1 MAGQWGHRK
10 KTCGA
15 YGGPRQ
21 PGWGGEERNLT
32 PRGRKACDPGGAQT
46 LQAARV
52 PRTDQ
57 LPPPRLPGDTGG
69 SGPRAGRVTRTGW
82 GRRWRLRFGDRLSP
96 RDGFSLLR
104 KENNEVHGVGLRN
117 KQLEGFRNETVSP
130 RGQAA
135 RPRPGTWAPR
145 SSLAS
150 VHEATLLFVV

>member
-1 MAGQWGHRK
+1 MRTEGRGSRAGAGRRETLHPEEGK
-10 KTCGA
+10 PVTLEE
-15 YGGPRQ
+15 PRPCKQ
-21 PGWGGEERNLT
+21 PEC
-32 PRGRKACDPGGAQT
+32 RGRISCPHPG
-46 LQAARV
+46 
-52 PRTDQ
+52 
-57 LPPPRLPGDTGG
+57 PPETRQG

-135 RPRPGTWAPR
+135 RPQPGTWAPR
-145 SSLAS
+145 SGLAS